1 MFAFLQQFTKKKTID
16 CGNYSKRSESRN
28 SFHDSSRNHANINKV
43 YKTTNVLAEE
53 FRRMIR
59 NDREQFLQEYN
70 KIENKIMGLMEN
82 LKN

>member
-1 MFAFLQQFTKKKTID
+1 MIE

-28 SFHDSSRNHANINKV
+28 SFHDRDGSKNNANINKV

-53 FRRMIR
+53 FRRMIKS
-59 NDREQFLQEYN
+59 DREQFLQEYN
-70 KIENKIMGLMEN
+70 KIENKIMCLMEN